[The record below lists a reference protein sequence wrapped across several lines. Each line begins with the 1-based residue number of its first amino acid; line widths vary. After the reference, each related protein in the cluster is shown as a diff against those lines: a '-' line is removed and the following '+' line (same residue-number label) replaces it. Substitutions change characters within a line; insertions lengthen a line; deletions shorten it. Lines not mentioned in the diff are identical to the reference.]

1 MTTTTISGLELL
13 RSRMGG
19 AIAGQLPGHIE
30 RLGWSAGQL
39 ATFQRDRLRALLARA
54 IECSPFHAERL
65 RGVDPSRF
73 EGRSDDLFRYAEA
86 SVHPFVLGAVLLSA
100 PAIRE
105 FQVRQ
110 TERGADVAAVID
122 GDLDQAAVTA
132 ALEQSLRQ
140 AGLPGPQVRI
150 RRVEA
155 LDRDAMT
162 GKARRFIPLHARRAG
177 TT

>member
-1 MTTTTISGLELL
+1 MVK
-13 RSRMGG
+13 
-19 AIAGQLPGHIE
+19 LPGLTQPIIRYE
-30 RLGWSAGQL
+30 LADRFTPAGGGDGG
-39 ATFQRDRLRALLARA
+39 FLRA
-54 IECSPFHAERL
+54 S
-65 RGVDPSRF
+65 V
-73 EGRSDDLFRYAEA
+73 EGRSDDLFCYAGA
-86 SVHPFVLGAVLLSA
+86 SVHPFVLGSVLLSA

-122 GDLDQAAVTA
+122 GDFDHAAVTA

-140 AGLPGPQVRI
+140 VGLSGPRVSI

-162 GKARRFIPLHARRAG
+162 GKARRFIPLHARPAG
-177 TT
+177 TA